1 MIHGNMNNKPLD
13 LREGEE
19 CYYLSVP
26 HQNDW
31 ANIKILRGIYSQDPY
46 SNCIYARTE
55 NLLRGRQSAIQDLF
69 INMNIERYPQCPKG
83 EKGFYRITVSDDS
96 NFARLIVQSPDGSKS
111 DNQIQYT
118 NNCFLKKEDAKKI
131 ASEIS
136 SILRGIPIIDSD

>member
-1 MIHGNMNNKPLD
+1 MALSD
-13 LREGEE
+13 GEKTIT
-19 CYYLSVP
+19 SV
-26 HQNDW
+26 
-31 ANIKILRGIYSQDPY
+31 ANIDGYV
-46 SNCIYARTE
+46 A
-55 NLLRGRQSAIQDLF
+55 
-69 INMNIERYPQCPKG
+69 QCPKG

-111 DNQIQYT
+111 ANQIQYT

>member
-31 ANIKILRGIYSQDPY
+31 ANIKILHGIYSQDPY

-55 NLLRGRQSAIQDLF
+55 KLLLGRQSAIQDLF